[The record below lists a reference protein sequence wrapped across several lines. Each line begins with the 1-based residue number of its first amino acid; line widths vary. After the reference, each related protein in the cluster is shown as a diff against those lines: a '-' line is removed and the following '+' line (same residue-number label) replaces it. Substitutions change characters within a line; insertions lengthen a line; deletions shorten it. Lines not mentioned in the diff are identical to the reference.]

1 MAKKRTIVKGLNV
14 DATNLSGISTKALA
28 SPVDTYVRPAQEKST
43 LSPLSQFIN
52 AITPAVKAVEDKK
65 LEEKL
70 KRERQI
76 ENFNFNKK
84 QAQVKNE
91 ALITHTQMN
100 NSYDRNPELYL
111 NTPDETIVA
120 DIDRHTFKYVETLR
134 ASGADEL
141 HIEAYKADMENRK
154 VKFLADINDKKKDNV
169 IKQENTQ
176 IRNAAIAVS
185 EQNKILFRSNKPEDR
200 AKAIDLLIDLIN
212 VNAESY
218 PTIEGKA
225 DKKRMNK
232 LILGLADDVKES
244 DPDNIYL
251 AALEKLKQLTTSEN
265 LDKGSELI
273 ANRNRFAVKNN
284 KKIEL
289 DKSVQYAIDSGTIV
303 STFGIDANKEDVIS
317 SVFRSTVEVGGERI
331 PFTKLNT
338 KQRADIYKKI
348 DVLPE
353 FETNLVKNALTRI
366 TSGASDTVEDNE
378 MLKQGFQQYQILKAA
393 GIPTSKYLNT
403 DEEKLMEGLDL
414 LIIREAKQP
423 QMIKENVFGQLNEDE
438 YLETVDYTSASYVA
452 AAKELQGYSK
462 DKEPSI
468 DSKMAKEI
476 RGELSSMF
484 GTAIADLPSSE
495 LLFKEAIEDYRYF
508 MALTGNK
515 AQSLAR
521 AVSIVKKNNPIVKAG
536 GGDEFEYG
544 FTHLAANLPMGL
556 DAPVVVSKMNKSLGN
571 NPALQELVL
580 KTKGLGKDEFS
591 VALTP
596 HPIDPT
602 KLRVRIIDLRKG
614 EEKASTYLS
623 GVDDLD
629 KVKILSDPKVLYK
642 MIAEDLQRVKEAPDE
657 NSIESL
663 VSFDS
668 DERRERTPTKI
679 GEGEI
684 AKGIL
689 NAPKTVKNIL
699 NSVGDAIVEASES
712 DKDFITEVE
721 NSPKMGDREVE
732 FIKQLPSEVIKF
744 LRSDSGSAL
753 LNILNPIKPAG
764 ASTLDETQ
772 VGEFTEVSNQPT
784 GDQVII
790 EGNTTE
796 DKTANMIATQ
806 EGFSSTPY
814 ADGKDKSVGFGFYL
828 PALEDDEKA
837 LIKDVNNVTKEEGVA
852 VLKLK
857 VQKIGNYLEKEMQGF
872 RNLPEE
878 AQTAIISMGYQ
889 LGVTNLPKTWKKF
902 TAAIKEAGQYEEGS
916 TEQAEALAKAKFEM
930 LYSKTKDGKTVLN
943 KWAKQTKERAF
954 EMANAVSDAN
964 LSV

>member
-232 LILGLADDVKES
+232 LLLGLADDVKES

-273 ANRNRFAVKNN
+273 ANRNKFAVKNN

-393 GIPTSKYLNT
+393 GIPTSKYLNP
-403 DEEKLMEGLDL
+403 DEERLMEGLDL

-602 KLRVRIIDLRKG
+602 KLRVRIIDLREG

-663 VSFDS
+663 VSFDN
-668 DERRERTPTKI
+668 DERRERKPKKI
-679 GEGEI
+679 GDDLVDYI
-684 AKGIL
+684 AGSPEAALDLVKGIGD
-689 NAPKTVKNIL
+689 TIVK
-699 NSVGDAIVEASES
+699 ATQSE
-712 DKDFITEVE
+712 KDLITEVE
-721 NSPKMGDREVE
+721 NAKKIGDDLVDYIKGSPAAAINNIR
-732 FIKQLPSEVIKF
+732 
-744 LRSDSGSAL
+744 AL
-753 LNILNPIKPAG
+753 LSGDINLINPAG
-764 ASTLDETQ
+764 ASTLEENNTNAFTQ
-772 VGEFTEVSNQPT
+772 VNIPSNKPIGE
-784 GDQVII
+784 QVTI